1 MITISK
7 PVKMVTVFTPG
18 ETPRPVKFK
27 VKDNRGDEHT
37 VYVDEILKVD
47 EVITHIRY
55 FCATHYEDF
64 VKRYEL
70 VYLKEKQQW
79 EVYRIVL

>member
-1 MITISK
+1 MITLSK

-37 VYVDEILKVD
+37 VYIDEIIKVF
-47 EVITHIRY
+47 EAITNNRY
-55 FCATHYEDF
+55 TCATHYEDF
-64 VKRYEL
+64 VKRYE
-70 VYLKEKQQW
+70 VIYWKDKQLW
-79 EVYRIVL
+79 EVCKIVL